1 MREEKPKTPSQ
12 KNKQAE
18 KKKWLFPAMY
28 SGIAIVFVGM
38 IWGYSAF
45 IKDDSSGLT
54 DGAIGSKPSE
64 DMPIV
69 ETNASNE
76 VLKYPFSEELFEDMA
91 ILQHYY
97 DTETDE
103 SVREQALLVFNQ
115 SYTTNTGVSIS
126 IEGEPFEV
134 LAAKSGVVEE
144 VITDEFQ
151 GDEVVITHPDGM
163 TTVYSSVTEV
173 LVKKGEDVT
182 QGEPIAT
189 TTAND
194 WNPTAGVHLHFEVR
208 EDGETVNPAAYLG
221 FK

>member
-1 MREEKPKTPSQ
+1 MREEKPNTTSQ
-12 KNKQAE
+12 NNKQAE
-18 KKKWLFPAMY
+18 KKKWLLPAMY

-64 DMPIV
+64 DTPIV

-151 GDEVVITHPDGM
+151 GDEVVIAHPDGM

-182 QGEPIAT
+182 QGQPLAT

-208 EDGETVNPAAYLG
+208 EDGETVNPATYLG